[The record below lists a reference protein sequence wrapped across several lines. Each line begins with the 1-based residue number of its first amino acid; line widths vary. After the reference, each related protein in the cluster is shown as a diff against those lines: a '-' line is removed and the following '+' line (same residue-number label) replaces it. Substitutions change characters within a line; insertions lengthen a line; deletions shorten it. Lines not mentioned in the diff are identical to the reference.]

1 MNDDLSLNLEAVEPV
16 AKHLVKNHVNGVFVC
31 GTTGESMLL
40 SVDERK
46 AVILLLGI
54 DVQLAEKW
62 IEVGHRYGLCVIIH
76 IGHEVLSVAQDLAKH
91 SYVGFFTFIF
101 YSLQEKGADAVAL
114 VPPRFFPPRS
124 LDLLVQ
130 WVADVASVIPSLPVF
145 YYHLDVINYTPYPI
159 NRFLELASTRIPNL
173 CGMKFTDYNSLVMGL
188 CLDACDG
195 KFTVLMGR
203 EDVCL
208 VEMIIIVQA
217 MLASLATGC
226 CGFVGSTFSIMGKVF
241 DRLLNAYAA
250 GDMKTARLE
259 MERARNY
266 SKIMYQSGNRYGEGI
281 DSITLIK
288 TCWEFLGIDNGPCRL
303 LG

>member
-1 MNDDLSLNLEAVEPV
+1 MVFLFVVLLENQCFFLFQRENRQFTLWGTDDYSLL
-16 AKHLVKNHVNGVFVC
+16 KSGQKLVINTVFV
-31 GTTGESMLL
+31 SLF
-40 SVDERK
+40 
-46 AVILLLGI
+46 ILVTKSCL
-54 DVQLAEKW
+54 QLK
-62 IEVGHRYGLCVIIH
+62 
-76 IGHEVLSVAQDLAKH
+76 
-91 SYVGFFTFIF
+91 
-101 YSLQEKGADAVAL
+101 SLQSIVLFVVVISFNVQECGADAVAL

-130 WVADVASVIPSLPVF
+130 WVADVASAIPTLPVF

-173 CGMKFTDYNSLVMGL
+173 CGMKFTDYNAFVMGL

-203 EDVCL
+203 EDVYL
-208 VEMIIIVQA
+208 ISQFNVQA

-241 DRLLNAYAA
+241 DRLMNAYAK
-250 GDMKTARLE
+250 GDMKGARLE

-266 SKIMYQSGNRYGEGI
+266 SKIMYQGGNRYGEGV

>member
-1 MNDDLSLNLEAVEPV
+1 
-16 AKHLVKNHVNGVFVC
+16 
-31 GTTGESMLL
+31 
-40 SVDERK
+40 
-46 AVILLLGI
+46 
-54 DVQLAEKW
+54 
-62 IEVGHRYGLCVIIH
+62 
-76 IGHEVLSVAQDLAKH
+76 
-91 SYVGFFTFIF
+91 
-101 YSLQEKGADAVAL
+101 
-114 VPPRFFPPRS
+114 
-124 LDLLVQ
+124 
-130 WVADVASVIPSLPVF
+130 
-145 YYHLDVINYTPYPI
+145 
-159 NRFLELASTRIPNL
+159 
-173 CGMKFTDYNSLVMGL
+173 
-188 CLDACDG
+188 
-195 KFTVLMGR
+195 
-203 EDVCL
+203 
-208 VEMIIIVQA
+208 